1 MTYNN
6 KKYDTLH
13 YCTSH
18 HNIMMEMQICVY
30 TNINKN
36 MVTQTLKQEIT
47 QLEANF
53 CAGLSDSNRLLI
65 LYALN
70 EKPLN
75 VTDLANE
82 LGLSQPTMSRHL
94 KILRERG
101 LVYTI
106 RTGTVI
112 TYHLSDPRLIQALDL
127 LRNVMRERLT
137 HQANLI
143 NEISQE
149 NV

>member
-1 MTYNN
+1 MITP
-6 KKYDTLH
+6 TL
-13 YCTSH
+13 
-18 HNIMMEMQICVY
+18 Q
-30 TNINKN
+30 
-36 MVTQTLKQEIT
+36 QEIT

-53 CAGLSDSNRLLI
+53 CAALSDPNRLLI

-75 VTDLANE
+75 VTELTNE

-94 KILRERG
+94 KVLRERG
-101 LVYTI
+101 LVQTV
-106 RTGTVI
+106 RTGTVV

-137 HQANLI
+137 YQANLI
-143 NEISQE
+143 NEIP
-149 NV
+149 

>member
-1 MTYNN
+1 
-6 KKYDTLH
+6 
-13 YCTSH
+13 
-18 HNIMMEMQICVY
+18 MMGMQICVY
-30 TNINKN
+30 ANIGKN
-36 MVTQTLKQEIT
+36 DMITPTLQQEIT

-53 CAGLSDSNRLLI
+53 CAALSDPNRLLI

-75 VTDLANE
+75 VTELTNE

-94 KILRERG
+94 KVLRERG
-101 LVYTI
+101 LVQTV
-106 RTGTVI
+106 RTGTVV
-112 TYHLSDPRLIQALDL
+112 TYHLSDSRLIQALDL

-143 NEISQE
+143 NEIA
-149 NV
+149 

>member
-1 MTYNN
+1 
-6 KKYDTLH
+6 
-13 YCTSH
+13 
-18 HNIMMEMQICVY
+18 
-30 TNINKN
+30 
-36 MVTQTLKQEIT
+36 MVTQTLQQEIT

-53 CAGLSDSNRLLI
+53 CAALSDPNRLLI

-75 VTDLANE
+75 VTDLSNE
-82 LGLSQPTMSRHL
+82 LELNQPTTSRHL

-101 LVYTI
+101 LVYTV
-106 RTGTVI
+106 RKGTVI

-127 LRNVMRERLT
+127 LRNVMRERLA

-143 NEISQE
+143 N
-149 NV
+149 N